1 MTHHLLLLATLM
13 VLVYG
18 YSRKTA
24 FTNFGRTPKP
34 SAGEKSPSEQAEAPS
49 LGARGARSDD

>member
-34 SAGEKSPSEQAEAPS
+34 RAGESEQAESPS
-49 LGARGARSDD
+49 FSASGTRSDD

>member
-18 YSRKTA
+18 YSRKRA
-24 FTNFGRTPKP
+24 FMNFGQTPDR
-34 SAGEKSPSEQAEAPS
+34 SAGGESAS
-49 LGARGARSDD
+49 G